1 MLIGGGCGLV
11 LAIGLGYV
19 SIAGQSG
26 FHQWQKDPDITVD
39 LGRVLSGIQ
48 LPTLDQLESA
58 AAADTSAPGIG
69 DVVVGID
76 TSMPEPFAPTPQART
91 FIVDNT
97 PFNGDCPN
105 ANFMSIQAAVNAS
118 GRNDTVKVCP
128 GVYTEQVRIMGDTHD
143 GLKLES
149 LKPLQAVIQWP
160 IAETPPLALVYLGGA
175 DHVTLRG
182 FTVSGPF
189 TFPGCSP
196 DRHEGILVDEAFDAR
211 ILRNH
216 ITLIRNSVP
225 ALFGCQE
232 GDAVSIGRR
241 TPGPTAGSAHVWQNL
256 IDKYQK
262 NGVQAINSGTFGDI
276 DHNVIT
282 GSDDA
287 ALQAIIASNGVVVFG
302 GAAAKIEHNIV
313 NNNNF
318 TPFPLSTGVII
329 AETPP
334 GSSKVTHNR
343 VFDNDFGIEI
353 DTQANLEISHNDV
366 LKNVSDGIVVCGDP
380 LFGCG
385 PATALT
391 VRQNDVT
398 DNGGSGVALFGAS
411 ENLFKSNQVER
422 NGDALTPP
430 PDFTDGFRVEA
441 NSKGNRILENHMRDN
456 VTHDCH
462 DDSAGGGTAGTANF
476 WINNRGAT
484 ENRTGLCRP

>member
-1 MLIGGGCGLV
+1 
-11 LAIGLGYV
+11 
-19 SIAGQSG
+19 
-26 FHQWQKDPDITVD
+26 
-39 LGRVLSGIQ
+39 
-48 LPTLDQLESA
+48 
-58 AAADTSAPGIG
+58 
-69 DVVVGID
+69 
-76 TSMPEPFAPTPQART
+76 
-91 FIVDNT
+91 
-97 PFNGDCPN
+97 
-105 ANFMSIQAAVNAS
+105 
-118 GRNDTVKVCP
+118 
-128 GVYTEQVRIMGDTHD
+128 
-143 GLKLES
+143 
-149 LKPLQAVIQWP
+149 
-160 IAETPPLALVYLGGA
+160 
-175 DHVTLRG
+175 
-182 FTVSGPF
+182 
-189 TFPGCSP
+189 
-196 DRHEGILVDEAFDAR
+196 
-211 ILRNH
+211 
-216 ITLIRNSVP
+216 
-225 ALFGCQE
+225 
-232 GDAVSIGRR
+232 
-241 TPGPTAGSAHVWQNL
+241 